1 MNADQIKYQDSNTD
15 DEILLRDLIGNIALF
30 IKYLKKK
37 WLVLFAGSFMLA
49 AVAGGYAFLQKSQY
63 VAALSFV
70 LEEEKASTGG
80 GLSSIASQFGIDM
93 GSSSSGVFSQ
103 ANLIELIKSRELI
116 ENALIKKIVF
126 KGKTTTLADIYLD
139 SSDLR
144 KGVKQQ
150 IPKDYFLSQPDKEQF
165 LPEQATLLRT
175 MYKSV
180 FSNLDVAPKDKKT
193 SIIVVEF
200 KNPNET
206 FSKLFVDNLVQT
218 VSDFYIKTKSQKSQ
232 INVEILERQVDS
244 LRASLNSAI
253 SGVALTVE
261 NTFNANPALSL
272 IKTPSVRRQID
283 VQTNSAMLAQ
293 VMGSLEMAKISLR
306 KETPLYFIL
315 DRPVL
320 PLLREKPSTIKYFFV
335 TGIITFFLISFILGI
350 RFFWKHSNNN

>member
-1 MNADQIKYQDSNTD
+1 MNTDQIKNQGSNTS
-15 DEILLRDLIGNIALF
+15 EEMLLIDLVGNIALF
-30 IKYLKKK
+30 IKYLKTK

-49 AVAGGYAFLQKSQY
+49 VVAGGYAFMQKNQY

-70 LEEEKASTGG
+70 LEEEKASNGG

-139 SSDLR
+139 SSDLQ
-144 KGVKQQ
+144 KDVKQQ
-150 IPKDYFLSQPDKEQF
+150 IPKNYFLSQPDKEQF
-165 LPEQATLLRT
+165 SPGQAAILRT

-180 FSNLDVAPKDKKT
+180 LGNLDVAPKDKKT

-206 FSKLFVDNLVQT
+206 FSKLFVDNLVET
-218 VSDFYIKTKSQKSQ
+218 VSDFYIKTKSQKSK

-244 LRASLNSAI
+244 LRSSLNSAI
-253 SGVALTVE
+253 SGIAVTAE

-320 PLLREKPSTIKYFFV
+320 PLLREKPSTIKYFFI
-335 TGIITFFLISFILGI
+335 TGIISFFLMSFILGI
-350 RFFWKHSNNN
+350 GFFWKQSNNN

>member
-1 MNADQIKYQDSNTD
+1 MNTDQIKNQPSNTG
-15 DEILLRDLIGNIALF
+15 EEMLLRDLMDNIFFF
-30 IKYLKKK
+30 IKYLKKN
-37 WLVLFAGSFMLA
+37 WLVLFTGSFMLA
-49 AVAGGYAFLQKSQY
+49 AVAGGYAFMQKTQY
-63 VAALSFV
+63 VATLSFV

-116 ENALIKKIVF
+116 ENALIKKLVF

-139 SSDLR
+139 SSDL
-144 KGVKQQ
+144 QQ
-150 IPKDYFLSQPDKEQF
+150 DFKRQVPKNFFLNQPDKEQF
-165 LPEQATLLRT
+165 TPDQAALLRKI
-175 MYKSV
+175 YKSV

-206 FSKLFVDNLVQT
+206 FSKLFVDYLVET
-218 VSDFYIKTKSQKSQ
+218 VSDFYIKTKSQKSK

-253 SGVALTVE
+253 SGMAVTAE

-320 PLLREKPSTIKYFFV
+320 PLLREKPSTIKFFFI
-335 TGIITFFLISFILGI
+335 TGIFTFFLISFILGI
-350 RFFWKHSNNN
+350 GFFWKHSNND